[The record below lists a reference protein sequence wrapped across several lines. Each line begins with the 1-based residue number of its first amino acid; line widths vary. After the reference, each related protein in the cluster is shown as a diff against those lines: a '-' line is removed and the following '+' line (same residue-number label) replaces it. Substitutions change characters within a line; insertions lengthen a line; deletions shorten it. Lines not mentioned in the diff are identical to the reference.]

1 MRSCAHRQKRGH
13 AAAAAAAEIGGGA
26 FDMSTYLQLRE
37 SALDDAGVQATCQAM
52 SEAIHRTGVLVVRDP
67 RVSADD
73 NKTFQTLMQRYYSQ
87 PVDDLL
93 VDARPELFYQVGVT
107 PDMKETAICAAD
119 PACRAVIEGL
129 APEDRPLMP
138 TGPDPKWRF
147 FWRIGERP
155 SAADTQF
162 AELNAPPV
170 VPPAFQEEWQST
182 MDGWGE
188 KLLAAVSTVAEMIA
202 IGWGQPRGVFTS
214 RMHLGPH
221 LLAPTGS
228 DLSRYNTPGTIFAGW
243 HTDVSFLTIHGKSN
257 FPGLSVWTREGKKIG
272 VTVPDGCLLVQAGQQ
287 LEYLT
292 GGHVKAGY
300 HEVVLSDAAQNAAS
314 RARQAGESLWR
325 ISSTVFA
332 HINSDCI
339 LEPVLQGGEEEE
351 EKGEQQP
358 YPPVQAGA
366 FVAAELEKLFA
377 TNDQETHGSGSK
389 L

>member
-1 MRSCAHRQKRGH
+1 MESGGHRLQKRDDAGAM
-13 AAAAAAAEIGGGA
+13 AAAGEIDDGA
-26 FDMSTYLQLRE
+26 FDMSAYLEHRD
-37 SALDDAGVQATCQAM
+37 SAPDDTSVQATCRAM
-52 SEAIHRTGVLVVRDP
+52 ADAIHRTGILVVRDP

-87 PVDDLL
+87 PVDDLIG
-93 VDARPELFYQVGVT
+93 DARPELFYQVGVT
-107 PDMKETAICAAD
+107 PDMKETAICATD
-119 PACRAVIEGL
+119 PDCHAVIEQL
-129 APEDRPLMP
+129 APEDRPHTP

-155 SAADTQF
+155 SASDTQF

-170 VPPAFQEEWQST
+170 VPSAFRGEWEST
-182 MDGWGE
+182 MDGWGD
-188 KLLAAVSTVAEMIA
+188 KLLEAVSTVAEMIA
-202 IGWGQPRGVFTS
+202 IGWGQPRDVFTS

-228 DLSRYNTPGTIFAGW
+228 DLSRYNSPGTIFAGW

-272 VTVPDGCLLVQAGQQ
+272 VTVPDGYLLVQAGQQ

-300 HEVVLSDAAQNAAS
+300 HEVILSEGARNAATRAAQ
-314 RARQAGESLWR
+314 AGDSLWR

-339 LEPVLQGGEEEE
+339 LEPVLQSDDDEER
-351 EKGEQQP
+351 G
-358 YPPVQAGA
+358 
-366 FVAAELEKLFA
+366 
-377 TNDQETHGSGSK
+377 HGRQGLMGLGTLNSQFILLK
-389 L
+389 FL